1 MTLPRPITADSE
13 TLSPDTPPP
22 SLATTYSRASLLS
35 LRTPDQPPPNPV
47 RLQSFSIFR
56 SNSMS
61 DDDWGIDES
70 LSKVL
75 DVRNVSEDGS
85 FTRMNAGTGNKMAAG
100 RPVSIR
106 KGSGSSTGSE
116 GSKVIF
122 HFTSATP
129 SHMAPPKI
137 LTDFS
142 NPFAQ
147 TSKPDTTKAQN
158 LGVGVGLPIRL
169 GPRKS
174 ITPAPDAFQTFPSS
188 VNATSSS
195 LHLGPAQMGSLNKD
209 FGRMRLGRRD
219 SSESVGS
226 VDSAA
231 SGVSRASMRGLNPFA
246 APFPLPPATVT
257 TSFTSPSPSSPQP
270 PSSGSSPSI
279 PAPAASLPLPSPPS
293 SLPARPPG
301 PLPPVFVKRESAALP
316 QPMALPDIAP
326 LGKEWEGENSLSGNE
341 KRRMSGALGMGMPSG
356 LGGGAAKGSGSL
368 SGSLA
373 RSRTGSVSSASSSTQ
388 SQDQKIMVGSLF
400 SQRPPH
406 LAKLGERLRE
416 SVSHT
421 KQERVAAVKA

>member
-1 MTLPRPITADSE
+1 MTLPRPITAESE
-13 TLSPDTPPP
+13 TLNPSTPPP

-35 LRTPDQPPPNPV
+35 LRTPDQPPPNPI

-75 DVRNVSEDGS
+75 GGRNGSEDWS
-85 FTRMNAGTGNKMAAG
+85 FARMNAEAGVKMAAG

-106 KGSGSSTGSE
+106 KDSGSSSGSDGDE
-116 GSKVIF
+116 VLF

-129 SHMAPPKI
+129 SRMAPPKI

-147 TSKPDTTKAQN
+147 TVKPEATKAQN

-174 ITPAPDAFQTFPSS
+174 STNALDVFQTFPSS
-188 VNATSSS
+188 VNSASSS
-195 LHLGPAQMGSLNKD
+195 LHLGPAQMGSLGKD

-219 SSESVGS
+219 SAESVGS
-226 VDSAA
+226 VGSAT
-231 SGVSRASMRGLNPFA
+231 SGTSRASMGGLNPFA
-246 APFPLPPATVT
+246 APFPLPPTAVPNAPN
-257 TSFTSPSPSSPQP
+257 SSSPSS
-270 PSSGSSPSI
+270 SSTSPSI
-279 PAPAASLPLPSPPS
+279 PAPTASLPLPNPPM

-301 PLPPVFVKRESAALP
+301 PLPPVFIKRESAALP
-316 QPMALPDIAP
+316 QPMSLPDIAP
-326 LGKEWEGENSLSGNE
+326 LGKDWEGDNSLSGNE
-341 KRRMSGALGMGMPSG
+341 KRRMSGVLGMMPSAVG
-356 LGGGAAKGSGSL
+356 GGGGAAMGGGSL
-368 SGSLA
+368 GGSSA
-373 RSRTGSVSSASSSTQ
+373 TSRTGSVSSATSSTQ
-388 SQDQKIMVGSLF
+388 GQDQKIMMGSSY

-421 KQERVAAVKA
+421 KQERAASVRA